1 MKHNGISV
9 LCVALSISALMMTG
23 CDNRTP
29 VEKANELVEKS
40 GLKLPRFNQ
49 LDSVIGYQQAYSCR
63 MASNNLH
70 NSIETALWKSRT
82 GKQQLGETGR
92 KECLEMAD
100 EAQKLEMQAAKIEL
114 EEGLRR
120 TPKEFIGYASP
131 MMADSVSNDTI
142 YTVYFDKD
150 VTKILS
156 VKKKVLDI

>member
-9 LCVALSISALMMTG
+9 LCVALSISALMLTG

-29 VEKANELVEKS
+29 VEKANDLVEKS
-40 GLKLPRFNQ
+40 GLKLAHFNQ
-49 LDSVIGYQQAYSCR
+49 LDSVMGYQQAHSCR
-63 MASNNLH
+63 MAANNLYC
-70 NSIETALWKSRT
+70 SIETALWKSRT

-100 EAQKLEMQAAKIEL
+100 EAKKLEMQAARIEL
-114 EEGLRR
+114 KEGLSQ

-142 YTVYFDKD
+142 YTIYFDKD

-156 VKKKVLDI
+156 IKKKALGL